1 MKRAR
6 RILFATDFS
15 RASRAAWEEAV
26 AMGKADRCPIIIAH
40 VLRVPVPFTP
50 DGYLLPQTLDELEAA
65 VRKDAAKEL
74 ESLLT
79 KTSKAGVRAQGLLLR
94 GRPEE
99 AIPRAAKK
107 HDADLV
113 IVGTHGRTG
122 LPRLI
127 LGSVASRIIA
137 AAPCPVLAV
146 PGRSRSKGGRR

>member
-6 RILFATDFS
+6 RILLATDFS
-15 RASRAAWEEAV
+15 RASRAAWQEV
-26 AMGKADRCPIIIAH
+26 IGMGKAGRCQILVAH

-50 DGYLLPQTLDELEAA
+50 DGYLLPQTLDDLQAA
-65 VRKDAAKEL
+65 VRRDAVKRL
-74 ESLLT
+74 EGVLT
-79 KTSKAGVRAQGLLLR
+79 KTRKAGVRAQGLLLR

-99 AIPRAAKK
+99 AIARAARK
-107 HDADLV
+107 HSTDLLV
-113 IVGTHGRTG
+113 VGTHGRTG

-146 PGRSRSKGGRR
+146 PGRSASKRVR